1 MRRLALALLLLLP
14 AACQPLPQPFA
25 DDRPPP
31 GSPLLTLKDSGGIK
45 VEPVVGA
52 GGEAGPRLAEAMA
65 AALRDQDVPA
75 STDAGNRAGYRLIGS
90 VVEKNLPDGRAAVD
104 LAWELL
110 GPDGS
115 RAGSSTQHAE
125 APAAA
130 WWGGDET
137 VLAEIAK
144 GGAPRIAA
152 LVQEEAP
159 VEAPSAAPPVVAVRA
174 VEGAPGDG
182 SQALTRA
189 MTTALKMAKLGI
201 ADEAAQGAAKGAAA
215 KEAAPNA
222 AGAQAFV
229 VAGRVDVT
237 RPVEGKQ
244 QVKIV
249 WSVLTAAGGEIGKVS
264 QENAVP
270 AGSLDG
276 RWGDI
281 AYAVATAASDGIVA
295 ILEKA
300 REQPPS

>member
-1 MRRLALALLLLLP
+1 MRLAALAVLLLV
-14 AACQPLPQPFA
+14 AGCQPLPQPFA

-31 GSPLLTLKDSGGIK
+31 GSPLLTLKDGAGIK

-65 AALRDQDVPA
+65 AALRDRDVPA
-75 STDAGNRAGYRLIGS
+75 STEAENRAGYRLVGT
-90 VVEKNLPDGRAAVD
+90 VVEKTLPGGRAAVD
-104 LAWELL
+104 IAWELL
-110 GPDGS
+110 GPDGA
-115 RAGSSTQHAE
+115 RAGASTQHAE

-130 WWGGDET
+130 WRGGDEG

-144 GGAPRIAA
+144 SGAPTIAA

-159 VEAPSAAPPVVAVRA
+159 IEAPGATAPPTVAVRE

-182 SQALTRA
+182 SRSLTRA
-189 MTTALKMAKLGI
+189 MVAALKQAKFGI
-201 ADEAAQGAAKGAAA
+201 AGET
-215 KEAAPNA
+215 A
-222 AGAQAFV
+222 AGAPAADKAFV

-237 RPVEGKQ
+237 RPVDGKQ

-249 WSVLTAAGGEIGKVS
+249 WSVRNAAGGEIGKVN

-270 AGSLDG
+270 AGALDG
-276 RWGDI
+276 SWGDV

-295 ILEKA
+295 ILQKA
-300 REQPPS
+300 RELPPS

>member
-1 MRRLALALLLLLP
+1 MRALALAVLLLL
-14 AACQPLPQPFA
+14 AGCQPLPQPFA

-31 GSPLLTLKDSGGIK
+31 GSPLLTLKDSAGIK
-45 VEPVVGA
+45 VEPVIGA

-75 STDAGNRAGYRLIGS
+75 STDAENRAGYRLIGS
-90 VVEKNLPDGRAAVD
+90 VVEKKLPDGRAAVD

-130 WWGGDET
+130 WWGGDEA
-137 VLAEIAK
+137 VLASIAK
-144 GGAPRIAA
+144 GGAPKIAA
-152 LVQEEAP
+152 LVQDEAP
-159 VEAPSAAPPVVAVRA
+159 AEAPSAAPPMVVVRE

-182 SQALTRA
+182 SKSLTRA
-189 MTTALKMAKLGI
+189 MTTALKMAKYGI
-201 ADEAAQGAAKGAAA
+201 ADEAAAK
-215 KEAAPNA
+215 KE
-222 AGAQAFV
+222 GDGQAFV

-237 RPVEGKQ
+237 RPIDGKQ

-249 WSVLTAAGGEIGKVS
+249 WSVLTAAGSEIGKVN

-281 AYAVATAASDGIVA
+281 AYAVATAASDGVVA

-300 REQPPS
+300 RELPPS